1 MLLLIFIM
9 FSLPLTMFAI
19 WFGWKAHQAGK
30 PHAVRAMAWLA
41 AISLLTSLAFGFWLY
56 AVWMRVQ

>member
-9 FSLPLTMFAI
+9 FSLPLTAFAI

-41 AISLLTSLAFGFWLY
+41 TLGLLTSLVFGFWVY
-56 AVWMRVQ
+56 ALWAHGQ